1 MASRDAS
8 HLVGFFCDIPMVGSG
23 YFGMLQMGIMTRCRK
38 ARCEL
43 VIKAFD
49 LKDPDIPEQVHTLLE
64 RTPMLGVILTEPMCD
79 MLDVKGLLARE
90 GVPVVRIAPHTEDGD
105 TYDICHD
112 NLQAAVDMTNYLIG
126 LGHKRIGFVKGPADH
141 GDANARFA
149 GFRKAMEDAGLPV
162 LEELCA
168 DGNFEYSS
176 GLIAGE
182 KLLAVVPPPTA
193 IFACNDEMA
202 VAVLATAQ
210 RMGIKIPE
218 ELSLA
223 GFDDAPLAR
232 TVWPELTTC
241 RQKME
246 LMGYLAADFLINPPT
261 SREAH
266 SRPQQH
272 ELVIRQSTAR
282 LKTSATDAAPV
293 ERSAVGR
300 GAAN

>member
-1 MASRDAS
+1 VSSHDAS

-43 VIKAFD
+43 LIKAFD
-49 LKDPDIPEQVHTLLE
+49 LKDPDIPEQVHMLLE

-79 MLDVKGLLARE
+79 MAELKGLLSRK
-90 GVPVVRIAPHTEDGD
+90 GVPVVRIAPHTEDSA
-105 TYDICHD
+105 TYDLSHD

-126 LGHKRIGFVKGPADH
+126 LGHKRVGFVKGPADH
-141 GDANARFA
+141 GDANTRFA

-202 VAVLATAQ
+202 VAVQATAQ
-210 RMGIKIPE
+210 RLGLKIPQD
-218 ELSLA
+218 LSIA

-261 SREAH
+261 SREAR

-282 LKTSATDAAPV
+282 LKASANDAAPV
-293 ERSAVGR
+293 GRSAVGR